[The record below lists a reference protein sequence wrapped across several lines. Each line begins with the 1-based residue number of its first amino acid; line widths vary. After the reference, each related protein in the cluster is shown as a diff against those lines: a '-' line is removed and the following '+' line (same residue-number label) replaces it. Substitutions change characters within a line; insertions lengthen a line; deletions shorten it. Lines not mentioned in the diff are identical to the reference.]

1 MFALL
6 AVILAAVGLFMTL
19 ASAAVPAWLM
29 WAFFV
34 CLAMHC
40 LVGGWPFGTVI
51 KVGRRNP

>member
-1 MFALL
+1 MFALI
-6 AVILAAVGLFMTL
+6 AVILSAVGLFMTL
-19 ASAAVPAWLM
+19 AKAAVPAWLM

-34 CLAMHC
+34 SVALHL

>member
-34 CLAMHC
+34 CLAMQL

>member
-1 MFALL
+1 MFALVAVAL
-6 AVILAAVGLFMTL
+6 ALVGLIMTL

-34 CLAMHC
+34 CVAFAL